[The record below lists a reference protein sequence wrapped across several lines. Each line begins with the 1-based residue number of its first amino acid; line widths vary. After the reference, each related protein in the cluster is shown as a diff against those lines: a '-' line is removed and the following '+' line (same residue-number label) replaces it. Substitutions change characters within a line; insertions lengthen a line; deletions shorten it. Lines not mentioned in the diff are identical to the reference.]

1 MNPKTAGIIAAVF
14 AAGVA
19 MGMAGSLFFAP
30 PSQSADTRISTT
42 VPTGEVTHLDA
53 DTSVYRNSTYDFS
66 LTYPSELAVSE
77 YDEGAGDR
85 TIVFRKGMEEVGFQ
99 IFITPLSGAP
109 LSKEVIELS
118 HPYVEAGSITAT
130 TVGSSTPAFALA
142 GRGPL
147 LGPSR
152 EIWFAH
158 NGYVFEVVTYPDRAA
173 WLANIMRNW
182 QPLD

>member
-1 MNPKTAGIIAAVF
+1 MRGNDR
-14 AAGVA
+14 
-19 MGMAGSLFFAP
+19 
-30 PSQSADTRISTT
+30 SAS
-42 VPTGEVTHLDA
+42 PECA
-53 DTSVYRNSTYDFS
+53 
-66 LTYPSELAVSE
+66 
-77 YDEGAGDR
+77 
-85 TIVFRKGMEEVGFQ
+85 RKGQEEVGFQ
-99 IFITPLSGAP
+99 IFITPLSGRP

-118 HPYVEAGSITAT
+118 HPRADTGSITAT

-173 WLANIMRNW
+173 WLADIMRSW
-182 QPLD
+182 RPLE

>member
-1 MNPKTAGIIAAVF
+1 MAGIVTGI
-14 AAGVA
+14 G
-19 MGMAGSLFFAP
+19 GTLLFAP
-30 PSQSADTRISTT
+30 SSQSADTRIAKTD
-42 VPTGEVTHLDA
+42 PTGEVTHLDA
-53 DTSVYRNSTYDFS
+53 ATSLYRNSTYDFS
-66 LTYPSELAVSE
+66 LTYPSELAVDE

-99 IFITPLSGAP
+99 IFITALSGAP

-118 HPYVEAGSITAT
+118 HPYVEAGSIIAT

-142 GRGPL
+142 GSGPL

-152 EIWFAH
+152 EIWFTH

-173 WLANIMRNW
+173 WLAEIFATIRF
-182 QPLD
+182 P